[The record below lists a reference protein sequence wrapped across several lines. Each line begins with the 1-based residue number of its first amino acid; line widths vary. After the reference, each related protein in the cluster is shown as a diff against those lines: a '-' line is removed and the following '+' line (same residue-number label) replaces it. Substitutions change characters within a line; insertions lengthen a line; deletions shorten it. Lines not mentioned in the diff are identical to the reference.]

1 MPCCLVGSLIEQ
13 KGDCMMHGEQRI
25 DRRIGKTQEA
35 LHTALIDLMR
45 ESPYDEILVQQI
57 LDRAN
62 VGRSTF
68 YAHFRDK
75 DDLLTRGLDRLR
87 PRLVTAIQEASGAR
101 ASDRLVAFSLPMV
114 EHAFEARHLY
124 RSLLQSNSWGVI
136 RERIA
141 EMFRSVVR
149 DELGSQSRKKKFDLP
164 ADIIIEFAVG
174 TFLSLLSWWL
184 DREVPRP
191 PHEANALYLRLV
203 LPTLRAELDR

>member
-1 MPCCLVGSLIEQ
+1 MQ
-13 KGDCMMHGEQRI
+13 GEQRT

-75 DDLLTRGLDRLR
+75 DALLTRGLDRLR
-87 PRLVTAIQEASGAR
+87 PRLAAAIHEASGAR
-101 ASDRLVAFSLPMV
+101 ASDRLVAFSLPML
-114 EHAFEARHLY
+114 EHALEARHMY
-124 RSLLQSNSWGVI
+124 RSLLQSNSWGAI

-174 TFLSLLSWWL
+174 TFLSLLHWWL
-184 DREVPRP
+184 DREVPLP
-191 PHEANALYLRLV
+191 AHEANAIYLRLV